1 METTTWMDALLGVTA
16 LLVLLGGVVM
26 LLSGVRDMNR

>member
-1 METTTWMDALLGVTA
+1 METTNLDIGLGIVA
-16 LLVLLGGVVM
+16 LLVLLGGIVM